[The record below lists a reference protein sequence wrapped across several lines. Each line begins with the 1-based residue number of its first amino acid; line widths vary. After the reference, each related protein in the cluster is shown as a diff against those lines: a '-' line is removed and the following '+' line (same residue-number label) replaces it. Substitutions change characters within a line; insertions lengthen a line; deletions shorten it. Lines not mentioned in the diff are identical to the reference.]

1 MAITKVSRDL
11 LNTSIVDNGNATAI
25 TIDSSENVGIG
36 TDESCFK
43 CLKFLTQTNAVGPV
57 FTLTNE
63 SLAVTAADVVLGKL
77 NFSSNDPSGSGGTGI
92 GGSIGVFSERAFDGG
107 PANTY
112 MALST
117 RTSATN
123 TERLRIDS
131 SGNVVIYSD
140 SAAASG
146 TKSLQFFRDSVER
159 GRVKF
164 DFSNSSL
171 NLQADGVMT
180 FMTAGENERMRID
193 SSGNVLVGKT
203 GSAVGS
209 AGAELQSGAGAN
221 AAIIGTA
228 SVQPLILNRLSTD
241 GIIADFRKDSTS
253 VGSIGSRSSGANLYI
268 ALRTET
274 AGDGCGL
281 TGSDSSTGAIL
292 PSDGNGA
299 TADNHIDLGAP
310 AVRFKDLYLSGGA
323 YLGGTGAAN
332 LLDDYEEGTWTPVT
346 NSGSWTVNSATYT
359 KVGNMVTCRFKVTA
373 TATIEASDLYG
384 LPFTPASEAAG
395 VCGYQNSEAS
405 VVFSIAVQTSS
416 VWNLRVGS
424 TQKGLTNGA
433 LIYGIFTYH
442 TTA

>member
-36 TDESCFK
+36 TGSPNQMLELSANNGSGVANVLRFNDADTGVSAGQTTGRIEFSENDGGDTTVSA
-43 CLKFLTQTNAVGPV
+43 FLEVETVATTGGGIMTFGTGAAG
-57 FTLTNE
+57 
-63 SLAVTAADVVLGKL
+63 VTADEK
-77 NFSSNDPSGSGGTGI
+77 I
-92 GGSIGVFSERAFDGG
+92 
-107 PANTY
+107 
-112 MALST
+112 
-117 RTSATN
+117 
-123 TERLRIDS
+123 RIDS
-131 SGNVVIYSD
+131 SGN
-140 SAAASG
+140 
-146 TKSLQFFRDSVER
+146 L
-159 GRVKF
+159 
-164 DFSNSSL
+164 
-171 NLQADGVMT
+171 
-180 FMTAGENERMRID
+180 
-193 SSGNVLVGKT
+193 LVGKT
-203 GSAVGS
+203 SNDIAVNGVK
-209 AGAELQSGAGAN
+209 L
-221 AAIIGTA
+221 GTTG
-228 SVQPLILNRLSTD
+228 VNVTRDNDVMVLNRTSSNGTLLGLWKD
-241 GIIADFRKDSTS
+241 GTV
-253 VGSIGSRSSGANLYI
+253 VGSIGTQSGTDFYI
-268 ALRTET
+268 
-274 AGDGCGL
+274 
-281 TGSDSSTGAIL
+281 TGSTAIATGLRFQANEIV
-292 PSDGNGA
+292 PVNGSAGNVDA
-299 TADNHIDLGAP
+299 AIDLGKSNI
-310 AVRFKDLYLSGGA
+310 RFKDLYLSGGA